1 MTTGT
6 LRRDHEMDSRSMSL
20 LDELRKRA
28 RDLIAADE
36 SPVETR
42 WCETCKR
49 PWILLWTAIFSPAT

>member
-6 LRRDHEMDSRSMSL
+6 LSRDDEMDSRSMSL

-42 WCETCKR
+42 
-49 PWILLWTAIFSPAT
+49 

>member
-6 LRRDHEMDSRSMSL
+6 LRRDDEMDSRSMSL

-28 RDLIAADE
+28 RGLIAADE

-42 WCETCKR
+42 
-49 PWILLWTAIFSPAT
+49 